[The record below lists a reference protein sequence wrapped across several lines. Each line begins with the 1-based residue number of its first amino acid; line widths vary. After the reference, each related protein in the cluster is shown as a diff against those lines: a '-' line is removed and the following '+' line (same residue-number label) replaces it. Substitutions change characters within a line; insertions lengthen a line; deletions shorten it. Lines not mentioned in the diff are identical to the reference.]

1 MCGAAAVRK
10 GNEREQFRA
19 VYHPRID
26 IWYNKISDYIGMSAA
41 VTEGPPEA
49 KKFRIDLPTQ
59 VVVEPSLCSSE
70 SPDGPAAAEG
80 QSPAGPSSARSTNGS
95 EISSGSV
102 EKDDEPEPGMTGN
115 ILEMISRSLLGNAF
129 KLDEVSRPPRLP
141 SVPASPVPAPIPGAV
156 AVAQSPAAQLFSEDD
171 WSWHRNPAAAI
182 RSGGTNKQTPVW
194 KYFVYNKAENL
205 SRCIIGDCT
214 YSLKGPHTSTLAC
227 HLKKHSAE
235 YAEFQKL
242 KVDYTRERYGGQLPS
257 SPSSSAS
264 GSNSSSTSNNTP
276 APKPTKP
283 KKETKADV
291 GNLMAALRAGTPA
304 IPGLL
309 QNLMQ
314 GVNPLQMMLNP
325 QIPTSSANITATQ
338 AANQMLQQ
346 AGLTISA
353 SGQIMQSKK
362 WRRDERR
369 QRELE
374 QRLALALTTSH
385 LTSEAL
391 ANPLW
396 KELLEAA
403 QPKFTLNDD
412 PQYFEQL
419 ISTLHLRLLQSI
431 RALLSSAV
439 CVSVLVDCV
448 RLPPTS
454 GSEEPLLR
462 LCVSAAF
469 PGFVNQKYEVQVILL
484 AFRPLLQADN
494 TSEAVAMTIDQVLA
508 DYDLSQEK
516 VTRIV
521 CSGLKQLLDDDDGC
535 VVDKQMEP
543 FSQRIMSCFTHF
555 LESNSTIEE
564 LRKSVYQMIFAF
576 VTRPDA
582 LQALNKAAGR
592 IVELPLSEPFP
603 VLAEA
608 VINIRHAIDIVTLD
622 GTTPHLTDEQWCQL
636 RGVSN
641 ASALFRQYGNGVAE
655 GECPTVDGVVPA
667 IKQIIH
673 ALDKDSLDLGALAC
687 QLKDVVMERLASIID
702 VNHEEFDGTYIQATA
717 LNPQLAVLLTEQQLS
732 YARSAI
738 EQELHSRNP
747 PTSSTL
753 GVDALLASVLSSS
766 PDSLPLYS
774 DLLQQAQRLQQD
786 RNSQPMRDRITE
798 AALSSYFDE
807 LLSGSPADALLS
819 PLRSFG
825 NPLQTPLVFWQG
837 CMQRCPTLAGLA
849 LELLSIPTTT
859 LTASSLLSLRGT
871 SPFQKPDPIPILS
884 HLDKPERL
892 DRNLLLRFNRNF
904 IHKAY

>member
-1 MCGAAAVRK
+1 
-10 GNEREQFRA
+10 
-19 VYHPRID
+19 
-26 IWYNKISDYIGMSAA
+26 MSAA
-41 VTEGPPEA
+41 ATEGPPEA
-49 KKFRIDLPTQ
+49 KKFRINLPTQ

-70 SPDGPAAAEG
+70 SPDAPTVADG

-95 EISSGSV
+95 EISSGSSV

-115 ILEMISRSLLGNAF
+115 ILEMISKSLLASSVRNAF
-129 KLDEVSRPPRLP
+129 KLDEITRPPRLP
-141 SVPASPVPAPIPGAV
+141 SVPASPVPAPIPGSV

-257 SPSSSAS
+257 SPSSSAC
-264 GSNSSSTSNNTP
+264 GSNSSTISNSTP
-276 APKPTKP
+276 ASKPSKP

-291 GNLMAALRAGTPA
+291 SSLMAALRNGTPA
-304 IPGLL
+304 MPAGLL
-309 QNLMQ
+309 HNLMQ
-314 GVNPLQMMLNP
+314 TVNPFQMMLNP
-325 QIPTSSANITATQ
+325 QIPTSSANINATQ

-346 AGLTISA
+346 AGLTINS

-431 RALLSSAV
+431 RAILASAV

-448 RLPPTS
+448 RLAPTA
-454 GSEEPLLR
+454 GSDEPLFR

-469 PGFVNQKYEVQVILL
+469 PAFINQKYEVQVILL
-484 AFRPLLQADN
+484 AFRPLVQADN
-494 TSEAVAMTIDQVLA
+494 TSESVAMTIDQVLS
-508 DYDLSQEK
+508 DYDLPQEK
-516 VTRIV
+516 VTRVV
-521 CSGLKQLLDDDDGC
+521 CSGLKQLLDDDYGS

-543 FSQRIMSCFTHF
+543 FSQRIMGCFTHF
-555 LESNSTIEE
+555 LESNSAIDE

-576 VTRPDA
+576 VTRPDS

-592 IVELPLSEPFP
+592 IVDLPLSEPFP

-608 VINIRHAIDIVTLD
+608 VMNIKHAVDQVSTDASIA
-622 GTTPHLTDEQWCQL
+622 HLTEEQWNQL
-636 RGVSN
+636 RGICN
-641 ASALFRQYGNGVAE
+641 ASALFRQYGNGLIE

-667 IKQIIH
+667 IKQITH
-673 ALDKDSLDLGALAC
+673 ALDKDSLDLGALAG
-687 QLKDVVMERLASIID
+687 QLKDVVTERLAYIID
-702 VNHEEFDGTYIQATA
+702 VSHEEFDGTYIQATA
-717 LNPQLAVLLTEQQLS
+717 LNPQLAVLLTEQQLL
-732 YARSAI
+732 YAKSAI
-738 EQELHSRNP
+738 EQELHSRQP
-747 PTSSTL
+747 IPTSSLTM
-753 GVDALLASVLSSS
+753 DALLASVLSSS
-766 PDSLPLYS
+766 PDSLPLYT
-774 DLLQQAQRLQQD
+774 DLLQQAQRLQQ
-786 RNSQPMRDRITE
+786 
-798 AALSSYFDE
+798 
-807 LLSGSPADALLS
+807 
-819 PLRSFG
+819 
-825 NPLQTPLVFWQG
+825 V
-837 CMQRCPTLAGLA
+837 
-849 LELLSIPTTT
+849 
-859 LTASSLLSLRGT
+859 
-871 SPFQKPDPIPILS
+871 
-884 HLDKPERL
+884 
-892 DRNLLLRFNRNF
+892 
-904 IHKAY
+904 

>member
-1 MCGAAAVRK
+1 
-10 GNEREQFRA
+10 
-19 VYHPRID
+19 
-26 IWYNKISDYIGMSAA
+26 MSAA
-41 VTEGPPEA
+41 ATEGPPEA

-70 SPDGPAAAEG
+70 SPDGPAAADG

-95 EISSGSV
+95 EISSGSSV

-115 ILEMISRSLLGNAF
+115 ILEMISKSLLGNAF
-129 KLDEVSRPPRLP
+129 KLDEISRPPRLP
-141 SVPASPVPAPIPGAV
+141 SVPASPVPAPIPGSV

-257 SPSSSAS
+257 SPSSSAC

-276 APKPTKP
+276 APKPSKP
-283 KKETKADV
+283 KKETKPDV
-291 GNLMAALRAGTPA
+291 SNLMAALRNSTPA
-304 IPGLL
+304 MPAGLL
-309 QNLMQ
+309 HNLMQ
-314 GVNPLQMMLNP
+314 TVNPFQMMLNP
-325 QIPTSSANITATQ
+325 QIPTSSANINAAQ

-346 AGLTISA
+346 AGLTINS

-385 LTSEAL
+385 LTAEAL

-431 RALLSSAV
+431 RALLASAV

-448 RLPPTS
+448 RLAPTANS
-454 GSEEPLLR
+454 DEPLFR

-469 PGFVNQKYEVQVILL
+469 PAFINQKYEVHVILL
-484 AFRPLLQADN
+484 GFRPLVQADN
-494 TSEAVAMTIDQVLA
+494 TSESIAMTIDQVLS
-508 DYDLSQEK
+508 DYDLPQEK
-516 VTRIV
+516 VTRVV
-521 CSGLKQLLDDDDGC
+521 CSGLKQLLEDDYGS

-543 FSQRIMSCFTHF
+543 FSQRIMGCFTHF
-555 LESNSTIEE
+555 LESNPAIDE
-564 LRKSVYQMIFAF
+564 LRKSVYQMIFGF
-576 VTRPDA
+576 VTRPES

-592 IVELPLSEPFP
+592 VVDLPLSEPFP

-608 VINIRHAIDIVTLD
+608 VMNIKYAVDQVSNDASIAR
-622 GTTPHLTDEQWCQL
+622 LTDEQWNQL
-636 RGVSN
+636 RGICN
-641 ASALFRQYGNGVAE
+641 ASALFRQYGNGLTE

-667 IKQIIH
+667 IKQITH
-673 ALDKDSLDLGALAC
+673 ALDKDSLDLGVLAS
-687 QLKDVVMERLASIID
+687 QLKNVVTERLASIID

-738 EQELHSRNP
+738 EQELHSRQP
-747 PTSSTL
+747 TPTSSLTM
-753 GVDALLASVLSSS
+753 DALLASVLSSS
-766 PDSLPLYS
+766 PDSLPLYT
-774 DLLQQAQRLQQD
+774 DLLQQAQRLQQE
-786 RNSQPMRDRITE
+786 RNAQPMRDRITE

-807 LLSGSPADALLS
+807 LISGSTAEALLS

-837 CMQRCPTLAGLA
+837 CMQRCPTLANLA
-849 LELLSIPTTT
+849 LELLSIPSATV
-859 LTASSLLSLRGT
+859 TAASLLSSRGA

-884 HLDKPERL
+884 HLDKPEKL

>member
-1 MCGAAAVRK
+1 
-10 GNEREQFRA
+10 
-19 VYHPRID
+19 
-26 IWYNKISDYIGMSAA
+26 MSAA
-41 VTEGPPEA
+41 ATEGPPEA

-59 VVVEPSLCSSE
+59 VVVEPSLCQSE

-95 EISSGSV
+95 EISTGSV

-115 ILEMISRSLLGNAF
+115 ILEMISKSLLGNAF
-129 KLDEVSRPPRLP
+129 KLDEATRPPRLP
-141 SVPASPVPAPIPGAV
+141 SVPASPVPAPIPGSV

-264 GSNSSSTSNNTP
+264 GSISSSTCSNTA
-276 APKPTKP
+276 APKQAKP
-283 KKETKADV
+283 KKEVKTEV
-291 GNLMAALRAGTPA
+291 SNLMAALRNGTPTM
-304 IPGLL
+304 PGLL
-309 QNLMQ
+309 HNLMQ
-314 GVNPLQMMLNP
+314 TMNPLQMMINP
-325 QIPTSSANITATQ
+325 QIPTSSANINATQ

-346 AGLTISA
+346 AGLTINS

-385 LTSEAL
+385 LTADAL

-403 QPKFTLNDD
+403 QPKFTLIDD
-412 PQYFEQL
+412 PHYFEQL
-419 ISTLHLRLLQSI
+419 ISTLHHRLVQSI
-431 RALLSSAV
+431 KALLASAV

-448 RLPPTS
+448 RVAPVS
-454 GSEEPLLR
+454 GSDEPLFR
-462 LCVSAAF
+462 LCISAAF
-469 PGFVNQKYEVQVILL
+469 PAFINQKYEVQVVLL
-484 AFRPLLQADN
+484 AFRPLVQSDN
-494 TSEAVAMTIDQVLA
+494 TSESIAMTIDQVLS
-508 DYDLSQEK
+508 DYELPQEK

-521 CSGLKQLLDDDDGC
+521 CSGLKQLLDDDDGN

-543 FSQRIMSCFTHF
+543 FSQRILACFTHF
-555 LESNSTIEE
+555 LETNAVIDE

-576 VTRPDA
+576 VTRPDSLA
-582 LQALNKAAGR
+582 ALNKATGR
-592 IVELPLSEPFP
+592 PVDLPLSEPFP

-608 VINIRHAIDIVTLD
+608 VTSIKNAIDQVSND
-622 GTTPHLTDEQWCQL
+622 AKSPNLTEEQWNQL
-636 RGVSN
+636 RGVCN
-641 ASALFRQYGNGVAE
+641 ASALFRQYGSGLVE
-655 GECPTVDGVVPA
+655 GECSTVDGVIPA

-673 ALDKDSLDLGALAC
+673 ALDKDTLDLGALAG
-687 QLKDVVMERLASIID
+687 QLKDVVTERLASVVD
-702 VNHEEFDGTYIQATA
+702 VNSEDFDGTYIQATA
-717 LNPQLAVLLTEQQLS
+717 LNPQLAVLLTDQQLS

-738 EQELHSRNP
+738 EQELHSRQP
-747 PTSSTL
+747 LSASSL
-753 GVDALLASVLSSS
+753 NIDALLATVLSSS
-766 PDSLPLYS
+766 PDSLPLYT
-774 DLLQQAQRLQQD
+774 DLFQQVQRLQQD
-786 RNSQPMRDRITE
+786 RNAQPMRDRITE

-807 LLSGSPADALLS
+807 LLSGSPAEALLS

-837 CMQRCPTLAGLA
+837 CMQRCPTLASLA
-849 LELLSIPTTT
+849 LELLSIPTATV
-859 LTASSLLSLRGT
+859 TAASQLSQRGA
-871 SPFQKPDPIPILS
+871 SPFQKTDPIPILS
-884 HLDKPERL
+884 HLDKPEKL
-892 DRNLLLRFNRNF
+892 DRNLLLRFNRNY

>member
-1 MCGAAAVRK
+1 
-10 GNEREQFRA
+10 
-19 VYHPRID
+19 
-26 IWYNKISDYIGMSAA
+26 MSAA

-59 VVVEPSLCSSE
+59 ASVSLSICLLYTDARFGNPKKWATVVVEPSLCSSE
-70 SPDGPAAAEG
+70 SPDGPAAADG

-95 EISSGSV
+95 EISSSGSL
-102 EKDDEPEPGMTGN
+102 EKDDDPEPGMTGN
-115 ILEMISRSLLGNAF
+115 ILEMISKSLLGNAF
-129 KLDEVSRPPRLP
+129 KAKYAVTFPPRYPVEVQCVAQTAKLDEISRPPRLP
-141 SVPASPVPAPIPGAV
+141 SVPASPVPAPIPGSV

-242 KVDYTRERYGGQLPS
+242 KVCSTTLGLHPEFQIAMS
-257 SPSSSAS
+257 SRNRLKS
-264 GSNSSSTSNNTP
+264 
-276 APKPTKP
+276 
-283 KKETKADV
+283 
-291 GNLMAALRAGTPA
+291 NLMAALRNGSPA
-304 IPGLL
+304 MPSLL
-309 QNLMQ
+309 HNLMQ
-314 GVNPLQMMLNP
+314 GVNPFQMMLNP
-325 QIPTSSANITATQ
+325 QIPTSSANINAAQ

-346 AGLTISA
+346 AGLTINS

-374 QRLALALTTSH
+374 QRLALAMTTSH
-385 LTSEAL
+385 LTADAL

-396 KELLEAA
+396 RELLEAA
-403 QPKFTLNDD
+403 QPKFTLNED

-431 RALLSSAV
+431 RALLASAI
-439 CVSVLVDCV
+439 CVTVLVDCIRV
-448 RLPPTS
+448 AP
-454 GSEEPLLR
+454 
-462 LCVSAAF
+462 
-469 PGFVNQKYEVQVILL
+469 
-484 AFRPLLQADN
+484 ADN
-494 TSEAVAMTIDQVLA
+494 TSESVAMTIDQVLS
-508 DYDLSQEK
+508 DYDLPQDK
-516 VTRIV
+516 VTRVV
-521 CSGLKQLLDDDDGC
+521 CSGLKQLLDDDEGS

-543 FSQRIMSCFTHF
+543 FSQRIMACFTHF
-555 LESNSTIEE
+555 LETNPAIDE

-576 VTRPDA
+576 VTRPDS

-592 IVELPLSEPFP
+592 IVDLPLSEPFP

-608 VINIRHAIDIVTLD
+608 VVNIKHAVDQVSSDATLMR
-622 GTTPHLTDEQWCQL
+622 LSEEQWSQL
-636 RGVSN
+636 RGICS
-641 ASALFRQYGNGVAE
+641 ASALFRQYGNGLVE
-655 GECPTVDGVVPA
+655 GECPTVDGVLPA
-667 IKQIIH
+667 IKHIIH
-673 ALDKDSLDLGALAC
+673 ALDKDSLDLGALAG
-687 QLKDVVMERLASIID
+687 QLKDVVVERLASIID
-702 VNHEEFDGTYIQATA
+702 VNSEDFDGTYIQATA
-717 LNPQLAVLLTEQQLS
+717 LNPQLAVVLSEQQLS

-738 EQELHSRNP
+738 EQELHSRQP
-747 PTSSTL
+747 PTASSL
-753 GVDALLASVLSSS
+753 SMDALLASVLSSS

-774 DLLQQAQRLQQD
+774 DLLQQAQRLHQD
-786 RNSQPMRDRITE
+786 RNAQPMRDRITE

-807 LLSGSPADALLS
+807 LLSGSPAEALLR
-819 PLRSFG
+819 PFG
-825 NPLQTPLVFWQG
+825 NPLQKPLAFWQG
-837 CMQRCPTLAGLA
+837 CMQRCPTLASLA
-849 LELLSIPTTT
+849 LELLAVPAATV
-859 LTASSLLSLRGT
+859 TAASLLSSRGA

-884 HLDKPERL
+884 HLDKPEKL

>member
-1 MCGAAAVRK
+1 
-10 GNEREQFRA
+10 
-19 VYHPRID
+19 
-26 IWYNKISDYIGMSAA
+26 MSAA
-41 VTEGPPEA
+41 ATEGPPEA

-59 VVVEPSLCSSE
+59 VVVEPSLCQSE

-95 EISSGSV
+95 EISTGSV

-115 ILEMISRSLLGNAF
+115 ILEMISKSLLGNAF
-129 KLDEVSRPPRLP
+129 KLDEATRPPRLP
-141 SVPASPVPAPIPGAV
+141 SVPASPVPAPIPGSV
-156 AVAQSPAAQLFSEDD
+156 AVAQNYTKFSFKDD

-264 GSNSSSTSNNTP
+264 GSISSSTCSNTA

-283 KKETKADV
+283 KKEVKTEV
-291 GNLMAALRAGTPA
+291 SNLMAALRNGTPTM
-304 IPGLL
+304 PGLL
-309 QNLMQ
+309 HNLMQ
-314 GVNPLQMMLNP
+314 TMNPLQMMINP
-325 QIPTSSANITATQ
+325 QIPTSSANINATQ

-346 AGLTISA
+346 AGLTINS

-385 LTSEAL
+385 LTADAL

-403 QPKFTLNDD
+403 QPKFTLIDD
-412 PQYFEQL
+412 PHYFEQL
-419 ISTLHLRLLQSI
+419 ISTLHHRLVQSI
-431 RALLSSAV
+431 KALLASAV

-448 RLPPTS
+448 RVAPVS
-454 GSEEPLLR
+454 GSDEPLFR
-462 LCVSAAF
+462 LCISAAF
-469 PGFVNQKYEVQVILL
+469 PAFINQKYEVL
-484 AFRPLLQADN
+484 
-494 TSEAVAMTIDQVLA
+494 S
-508 DYDLSQEK
+508 DYELPQEK

-521 CSGLKQLLDDDDGC
+521 CSGLKQLLDDDDGN

-543 FSQRIMSCFTHF
+543 FSQRILACFTHF
-555 LESNSTIEE
+555 LETNAVIDE

-576 VTRPDA
+576 VTRPDSLA
-582 LQALNKAAGR
+582 ALNKATGR
-592 IVELPLSEPFP
+592 PVDLPLSEPFP

-608 VINIRHAIDIVTLD
+608 VTSIKNAIDQVSNDTKS
-622 GTTPHLTDEQWCQL
+622 PNLTEEQWNQL
-636 RGVSN
+636 RGVCN
-641 ASALFRQYGNGVAE
+641 ASALFRQYGSGLVE
-655 GECPTVDGVVPA
+655 GECSTVDGVIPA

-673 ALDKDSLDLGALAC
+673 ALDKDTLDLGALAG
-687 QLKDVVMERLASIID
+687 QLKDVVTERLASVVD
-702 VNHEEFDGTYIQATA
+702 ATA
-717 LNPQLAVLLTEQQLS
+717 LNPQLAVLLTDQQLS

-738 EQELHSRNP
+738 EQELHSRQP
-747 PTSSTL
+747 LSASSL
-753 GVDALLASVLSSS
+753 NIDALLATVLSSS
-766 PDSLPLYS
+766 PDSLPLYT
-774 DLLQQAQRLQQD
+774 DLFQQVQRLQQD
-786 RNSQPMRDRITE
+786 RNAQPMRDRITE

-807 LLSGSPADALLS
+807 LLSGSPAEALLS

-837 CMQRCPTLAGLA
+837 CMQRCPTLASLA
-849 LELLSIPTTT
+849 LELLSIPTATV
-859 LTASSLLSLRGT
+859 TAASQLSQRGA
-871 SPFQKPDPIPILS
+871 SPFQKTDPIPILS
-884 HLDKPERL
+884 HLDKPEKL
-892 DRNLLLRFNRNF
+892 DRNLLLRFNRNY

>member
-1 MCGAAAVRK
+1 
-10 GNEREQFRA
+10 
-19 VYHPRID
+19 
-26 IWYNKISDYIGMSAA
+26 MSAA
-41 VTEGPPEA
+41 ATEGPPEA

-59 VVVEPSLCSSE
+59 VVVEPALCSSE
-70 SPDGPAAAEG
+70 SPDAPAAAEG
-80 QSPAGPSSARSTNGS
+80 QSPAGPSSARSTNDS

-115 ILEMISRSLLGNAF
+115 ILEMISKSLLGNAF

-264 GSNSSSTSNNTP
+264 GSNNSTTSNNPP
-276 APKPTKP
+276 APKPQKP
-283 KKETKADV
+283 KKEARTDV
-291 GNLMAALRAGTPA
+291 SNFMAALRAGTPA

-314 GVNPLQMMLNP
+314 NPLQMMLNP
-325 QIPTSSANITATQ
+325 QIPTSSANVNAAQ
-338 AANQMLQQ
+338 AANQVLQQ
-346 AGLTISA
+346 AAGLTISS

-396 KELLEAA
+396 KELMEAA

-419 ISTLHLRLLQSI
+419 VSTLHLRLLQSI
-431 RALLSSAV
+431 RALLASAV
-439 CVSVLVDCV
+439 WVTVLVDCI
-448 RLPPTS
+448 RLPPAS
-454 GSEEPLLR
+454 GSDEPLVR

-469 PGFVNQKYEVQVILL
+469 PAFVNQKYEVQVVLL
-484 AFRPLLQADN
+484 AFRPLVQADN
-494 TSEAVAMTIDQVLA
+494 TSESVAMTIDQVLS
-508 DYDLSQEK
+508 DFDLPQEK

-543 FSQRIMSCFTHF
+543 FSQRIMSCFMRF
-555 LESNSTIEE
+555 LDSNSTIDE

-576 VTRPDA
+576 VTRPES

-608 VINIRHAIDIVTLD
+608 VINIKHAIDVVALD
-622 GTTPHLTDEQWCQL
+622 GVTPHLTDEQWSQL
-636 RGVSN
+636 RGVCN
-641 ASALFRQYGNGVAE
+641 AAALFRQYANGITE
-655 GECPTVDGVVPA
+655 GECPTVDSVVPA
-667 IKQIIH
+667 IKQIVH
-673 ALDKDSLDLGALAC
+673 ALDKDSIELGALAA
-687 QLKDVVMERLASIID
+687 QLKDVVTERLAPITD

-717 LNPQLAVLLTEQQLS
+717 LNPQLAVLLSEQQLS

-738 EQELHSRNP
+738 EQELHSRQP
-747 PTSSTL
+747 PVSSSL
-753 GVDALLASVLSSS
+753 GVDALLASVLTSS

-774 DLLQQAQRLQQD
+774 DLLQHAQQAQRLQQE
-786 RNSQPMRDRITE
+786 RNSQPLRDRITE

-807 LLSGSPADALLS
+807 LLSGSPAEALFS

-837 CMQRCPTLAGLA
+837 CMQRCPTLASLA

-859 LTASSLLSLRGT
+859 VTAASLLSLRGA

>member
-1 MCGAAAVRK
+1 
-10 GNEREQFRA
+10 
-19 VYHPRID
+19 
-26 IWYNKISDYIGMSAA
+26 MSAA
-41 VTEGPPEA
+41 ATEGPPEA

-59 VVVEPSLCSSE
+59 VVVEPSLCQSE

-95 EISSGSV
+95 EISTGSV

-115 ILEMISRSLLGNAF
+115 ILEMISKSLLGNAF
-129 KLDEVSRPPRLP
+129 KLDEATRPPRLP
-141 SVPASPVPAPIPGAV
+141 SVPASPVPAPIPGSV

-264 GSNSSSTSNNTP
+264 GSISSSTCSNTA
-276 APKPTKP
+276 APKQAKP
-283 KKETKADV
+283 KKEVKTEV
-291 GNLMAALRAGTPA
+291 SNLMAALRNGTPTM
-304 IPGLL
+304 PGLL
-309 QNLMQ
+309 HNLMQ
-314 GVNPLQMMLNP
+314 TMNPLQMMINP
-325 QIPTSSANITATQ
+325 QIPTSSANINATQ

-346 AGLTISA
+346 AGLTINS

-385 LTSEAL
+385 LTADAL

-403 QPKFTLNDD
+403 QPKFTLIDD
-412 PQYFEQL
+412 PHYFEQL
-419 ISTLHLRLLQSI
+419 ISTLHHRLVQSI
-431 RALLSSAV
+431 KALLASAV

-448 RLPPTS
+448 RVAPVS
-454 GSEEPLLR
+454 GSDEPLFR
-462 LCVSAAF
+462 LCISAAF
-469 PGFVNQKYEVQVILL
+469 PAFINQKYEVQVVLL
-484 AFRPLLQADN
+484 AFRPLVQSDN
-494 TSEAVAMTIDQVLA
+494 TSESIAMTIDQACNQFHTDILPHPFNQRFSQVLS
-508 DYDLSQEK
+508 DYELPQEK

-521 CSGLKQLLDDDDGC
+521 CSGLKQLLDDDDGN

-543 FSQRIMSCFTHF
+543 FSQRILACFTHF
-555 LESNSTIEE
+555 LETNAVIDE

-576 VTRPDA
+576 VTRPDSLA
-582 LQALNKAAGR
+582 ALNKATGR
-592 IVELPLSEPFP
+592 PVDLPLSEPFP

-608 VINIRHAIDIVTLD
+608 VTSIKNAIDQVSND
-622 GTTPHLTDEQWCQL
+622 AKSPNLTEEQWNQL
-636 RGVSN
+636 RGVCN
-641 ASALFRQYGNGVAE
+641 ASALFRQYGSGLVE
-655 GECPTVDGVVPA
+655 GECSTVDGVIPA

-673 ALDKDSLDLGALAC
+673 ALDKDTLDLGALAG
-687 QLKDVVMERLASIID
+687 QLKDVVTERLASVVD
-702 VNHEEFDGTYIQATA
+702 VNSEDFDGTYIQATA
-717 LNPQLAVLLTEQQLS
+717 LNPQLAVLLTDQQLS

-738 EQELHSRNP
+738 EQELHSRQP
-747 PTSSTL
+747 LSASSL
-753 GVDALLASVLSSS
+753 NIDALLATVLSSS
-766 PDSLPLYS
+766 PDSLPLYT
-774 DLLQQAQRLQQD
+774 DLFQQVQRLQQD
-786 RNSQPMRDRITE
+786 RNAQPMRDRITE

-807 LLSGSPADALLS
+807 LLSGSPAEALLS

-837 CMQRCPTLAGLA
+837 CMQRCPTLASLA
-849 LELLSIPTTT
+849 LELLSIPTATV
-859 LTASSLLSLRGT
+859 TAASQLSQRGA
-871 SPFQKPDPIPILS
+871 SPFQKTDPIPILS
-884 HLDKPERL
+884 HLDKPEKL
-892 DRNLLLRFNRNF
+892 DRNLLLRFNRNY